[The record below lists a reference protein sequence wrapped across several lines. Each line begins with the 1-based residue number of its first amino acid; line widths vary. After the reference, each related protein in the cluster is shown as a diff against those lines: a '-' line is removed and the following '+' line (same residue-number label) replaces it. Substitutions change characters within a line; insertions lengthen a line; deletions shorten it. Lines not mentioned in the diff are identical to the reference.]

1 MMNSH
6 LVNCTDVV
14 FHEMMSPVEK
24 PWFKPAVMT
33 FLIASTFH
41 LFLSKEQ
48 FETFGGI
55 IIYMFVFFGGTLDT
69 GAA

>member
-24 PWFKPAVMT
+24 PWVKPAVMT
-33 FLIASTFH
+33 FLVASTFH
-41 LFLSKEQ
+41 LS
-48 FETFGGI
+48 
-55 IIYMFVFFGGTLDT
+55 
-69 GAA
+69 